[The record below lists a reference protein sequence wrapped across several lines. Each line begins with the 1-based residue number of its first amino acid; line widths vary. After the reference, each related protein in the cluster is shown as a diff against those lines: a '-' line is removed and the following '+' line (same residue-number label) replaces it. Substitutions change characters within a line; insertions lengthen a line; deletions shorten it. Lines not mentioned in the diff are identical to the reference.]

1 MIYIFTSVK
10 TWSSEYCQYFIAIFW
25 QPKNLNQ
32 TKNDKITRMKSIGVV
47 LLGWNVTWSMV
58 RKPVTSKSPPDR
70 SIAMFALVSVKIRK
84 FLSGHGMAVWASILQ
99 STADIRHLYRF
110 AKEIHQK
117 KAKSMVFQYSK
128 YLVDF
133 NKISP
138 IPSWKKPWDTSLM
151 NRTSSDVQNRI
162 LFKTGSQLFLCIL
175 PKPIVDYNGN
185 IFHMNERFIM

>member
-1 MIYIFTSVK
+1 
-10 TWSSEYCQYFIAIFW
+10 
-25 QPKNLNQ
+25 
-32 TKNDKITRMKSIGVV
+32 MKSIEVV

-128 YLVDF
+128 YLLEF

-138 IPSWKKPWDTSLM
+138 IPNWKKPKVANLM
-151 NRTSSDVQNRI
+151 SRTSKNPVIEGGAS
-162 LFKTGSQLFLCIL
+162 LCIHFNIKFNPWDPQPVL
-175 PKPIVDYNGN
+175 PTWEAPLLQTITAQRR
-185 IFHMNERFIM
+185 RFFFYGFPPPRRGGR

>member
-47 LLGWNVTWSMV
+47 LLGWNVTLSMV

-128 YLVDF
+128 YLLEF

-138 IPSWKKPWDTSLM
+138 IPNWKKPKVANFM
-151 NRTSSDVQNRI
+151 RRTSRYIGTPQR
-162 LFKTGSQLFLCIL
+162 
-175 PKPIVDYNGN
+175 
-185 IFHMNERFIM
+185 

>member
-138 IPSWKKPWDTSLM
+138 ISSWKKPWDTNLM
-151 NRTSSDVQNRI
+151 SRTS
-162 LFKTGSQLFLCIL
+162 TGPCRNLSWQWGRL
-175 PKPIVDYNGN
+175 
-185 IFHMNERFIM
+185 R

>member
-70 SIAMFALVSVKIRK
+70 SIAMSALVSVKIRK
-84 FLSGHGMAVWASILQ
+84 FLSGHGMAANGGLGLHTSINRRHPPSLPICKRNTPKESQKYGLSIQVDTPKMRQHPKWDTNKSLLISIFWRREGLLQ
-99 STADIRHLYRF
+99 RYATPRHLHEFQKIRMIWK
-110 AKEIHQK
+110 AKETTFRSH
-117 KAKSMVFQYSK
+117 
-128 YLVDF
+128 
-133 NKISP
+133 
-138 IPSWKKPWDTSLM
+138 
-151 NRTSSDVQNRI
+151 
-162 LFKTGSQLFLCIL
+162 
-175 PKPIVDYNGN
+175 
-185 IFHMNERFIM
+185 

>member
-58 RKPVTSKSPPDR
+58 RKPVTSKSPPDFN
-70 SIAMFALVSVKIRK
+70 IAGFRWYCRYQRQFGDDGRIGDS
-84 FLSGHGMAVWASILQ
+84 AVWASILQ
-99 STADIRHLYRF
+99 STADTRHLYRF
-110 AKEIHQK
+110 TKEIHQK

-128 YLVDF
+128 YLLEY

-138 IPSWKKPWDTSLM
+138 IPNWKKPKVAYFMS
-151 NRTSSDVQNRI
+151 RTSREDGKRT
-162 LFKTGSQLFLCIL
+162 L
-175 PKPIVDYNGN
+175 
-185 IFHMNERFIM
+185 